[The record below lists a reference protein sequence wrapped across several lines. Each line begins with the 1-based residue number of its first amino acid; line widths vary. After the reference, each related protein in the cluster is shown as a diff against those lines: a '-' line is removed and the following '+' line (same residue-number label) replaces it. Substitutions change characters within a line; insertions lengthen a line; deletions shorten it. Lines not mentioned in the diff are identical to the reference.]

1 MDVHFFIGEA
11 SKKKKIKK
19 VTNEKETQPIEA
31 SLSEDSHPDTGTS
44 ASDSET
50 QYPRSQAELKTGHSY
65 HNSMLTFPGPIQED
79 KTKQKIDQ
87 E

>member
-1 MDVHFFIGEA
+1 MDVHFFIREA

-19 VTNEKETQPIEA
+19 VTNVKETQPIEA
-31 SLSEDSHPDTGTS
+31 SFSEDSCPDSGTT

-50 QYPRSQAELKTGHSY
+50 QHPRSQVELKTGHNY
-65 HNSMLTFPGPIQED
+65 PNSMLTFPGPIQED
-79 KTKQKIDQ
+79 KIKQEIDQ